1 MSTTP
6 VAAPATTPAAAPTST
21 QHHPTYVGFVHP
33 NLYNICIG
41 ATMWG
46 NTLLNALAPLASF
59 DLTINDVAR
68 GLRMSPKQLTKAVA
82 LPASELARDTL
93 RCIGT
98 WLTHDPTALI
108 TTIEPWRYGRRL
120 QALRAAGVDYAT
132 LTRETTLDREAID
145 TLIAYACRHAKRLGS
160 RIQVPNDTAFD
171 RDNDSH
177 NDNGNNAPDWLTR
190 QHARLIVRCY
200 AAHCADPVDT
210 PHPQVPAYAT
220 GAARKSWPL
229 PFCWNDIDD
238 AAEQPGVTHCFM
250 CEDPST
256 ERSGMCLRCYSQWS
270 GRKRRTR
277 LRAVKASD
285 TATATSD
292 ALDTTNLA
300 PDDAAFCEHAG

>member
-1 MSTTP
+1 
-6 VAAPATTPAAAPTST
+6 
-21 QHHPTYVGFVHP
+21 
-33 NLYNICIG
+33 
-41 ATMWG
+41 MWG
-46 NTLLNALAPLASF
+46 NTLLNTLAPLASF
-59 DLTINDVAR
+59 DLTISDVAR

-93 RCIGT
+93 RCMRT
-98 WLTHDPTALI
+98 WLAHDPTAII

-132 LTRETTLDREAID
+132 LTRETTLDRGEID

-160 RIQVPNDTAFD
+160 RIQVPDNATFD
-171 RDNDSH
+171 RDNDD
-177 NDNGNNAPDWLTR
+177 NDAPDWLTR

-210 PHPQVPAYAT
+210 PVPQVPAYAT

-256 ERSGMCLRCYSQWS
+256 ERSGMCLRCYAQWS

-277 LRAVKASD
+277 LRAVAEGD
-285 TATATSD
+285 TAAAD
-292 ALDTTNLA
+292 GDMLDTTDADVAADMTANITASTA
-300 PDDAAFCEHAG
+300 PNMTADDAACCEHAG